1 MQERSGDFLS
11 DLASVAADMMAVPAT
26 SVPSERLFR
35 EGFILEV
42 SLLCMM
48 PNMFLNDIKRKRLC
62 IQNAEAPQSGNK
74 MSLFK

>member
-1 MQERSGDFLS
+1 MQERSGDFLT

-42 SLLCMM
+42 SLL
-48 PNMFLNDIKRKRLC
+48 FF
-62 IQNAEAPQSGNK
+62 A
-74 MSLFK
+74 